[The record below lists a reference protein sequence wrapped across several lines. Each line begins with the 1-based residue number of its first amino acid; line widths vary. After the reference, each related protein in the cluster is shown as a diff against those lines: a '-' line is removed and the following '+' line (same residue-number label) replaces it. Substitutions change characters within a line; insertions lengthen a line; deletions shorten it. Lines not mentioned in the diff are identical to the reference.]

1 MVDVSFSCK
10 RRGACPSCAGR
21 RAAACAIQ
29 LVDAVF
35 PSTPTRMWT
44 LTFPRRLRF
53 ALAKDARLATTILGI
68 WHRALSIFYRLIASN
83 EGDPLARERSATA
96 G

>member
-1 MVDVSFSCK
+1 
-10 RRGACPSCAGR
+10 
-21 RAAACAIQ
+21 
-29 LVDAVF
+29 
-35 PSTPTRMWT
+35 MWT
-44 LTFPRRLRF
+44 LPFPRRLRF

-68 WHRALSIFYRLIASN
+68 WHRALSSFYRLIASN